1 MNMSFVDNSPHPPTP
16 AEALQPRY
24 VAAANFKHVYARL
37 RIKDMP
43 TLHDI
48 YLGSAA
54 SGYAPPDLDLHVLFE
69 HFNDIARANSVAH
82 PSLNVVQ
89 NGLIFYYAIDKAHSF
104 IFRREQTRHNIVP
117 AIFVWVSMLSEEY
130 DQRFDASKELWSK
143 YIMAWME
150 SVLPGTA
157 FPIGRPLSSVGNH
170 QNTTCNDSAR
180 NTKTSW

>member
-1 MNMSFVDNSPHPPTP
+1 MNMSFVDNRPRPSTP
-16 AEALQPRY
+16 AEALQLHY
-24 VAAANFKHVYARL
+24 VAAANLKHVYARL

-54 SGYAPPDLDLHVLFE
+54 SGWAPPDIDLHVLFK
-69 HFNDIARANSVAH
+69 HFNDISRANFVAH

-89 NGLIFYYAIDKAHSF
+89 NGFIFYYAIDKAHSF
-104 IFRREQTRHNIVP
+104 IFRREQTRHNIVL
-117 AIFVWVSMLSEEY
+117 AIFVWVSMLSGEY

-157 FPIGRPLSSVGNH
+157 FPIGWPLSSVGSH
-170 QNTTCNDSAR
+170 QSTTCNGSAK